1 MFVEAYNLNNSHV
14 ALFSIYIWHLPFLNG
29 LRPRQVR
36 VIRLFRFVLKLRT
49 LITSI
54 ASTLTSLFWAMILLT
69 LVIYVAGRKIKAS
82 KQFF

>member
-1 MFVEAYNLNNSHV
+1 MFVEAYNLNN
-14 ALFSIYIWHLPFLNG
+14 WHLPFLND